1 VELIQQSFG
10 QEKDGINKI
19 LENSY
24 KRQINGTLDIIFGY
38 CLKKIRRRE
47 VENNFSSKLTLG
59 ENFCVFFYRCNA
71 FSQHV
76 KIKLV

>member
-24 KRQINGTLDIIFGY
+24 KRQINGTLFLAI
-38 CLKKIRRRE
+38 
-47 VENNFSSKLTLG
+47 
-59 ENFCVFFYRCNA
+59 A
-71 FSQHV
+71 
-76 KIKLV
+76 